1 MAQKWNLGDIVP
13 PERSK
18 RAAERSGHGN
28 IERPHTHAPH
38 TEAPR
43 RRMDMAPARSALP
56 GHGRHDPRD
65 LTRRPLPRTEDA
77 TEAEGYDESAEE
89 EQMDDDIRD
98 IKIEVGRTNRFR
110 KYAFLVILAV
120 LSIGAGAIATVMMA
134 GAEVTVKPKWKD
146 VTVSA
151 IVEAK
156 RNPSASDIGYELLTL
171 SEDGERTVSATGQ
184 EKVTEKATGE
194 VIVYNEHSTTKQRL
208 IKNTRFESP
217 DGKIYRITDSVEIP
231 GLTKDASG
239 KVTPGS
245 IVAKVIADG
254 PGVGYNIGPA
264 KFTIPGLKG
273 SDQFTKVYGESKA
286 AMAGGY
292 EGMKFIID
300 DGELSKARQEL
311 HLEMRERLLAR
322 LKTERPSGFVFYDG
336 SVTFAY
342 DSLQPTDAG
351 NQSVTLKETARLIA
365 PLFKT
370 DSFARYIADKTIAG
384 YEGEPMR
391 IEDSSLL
398 SFTYPAT
405 STDLSTLDTLRFRL
419 DGTIRIIS
427 LYDTEKLRSD
437 LRGVQETALP
447 SILSAYPAI
456 DRSRVVIRPF
466 WRDSFPSDIEKIRI
480 LEVMDLPE

>member
-1 MAQKWNLGDIVP
+1 
-13 PERSK
+13 
-18 RAAERSGHGN
+18 
-28 IERPHTHAPH
+28 
-38 TEAPR
+38 
-43 RRMDMAPARSALP
+43 MDMGHRIP
-56 GHGRHDPRD
+56 GERRDPRD
-65 LTRRPLPRTEDA
+65 LRRPLSQTESA
-77 TEAEGYDESAEE
+77 PQEEAYDESTEE
-89 EQMDDDIRD
+89 AQMDDDIRN
-98 IKIEVGRTNRFR
+98 IKIEVGRSNRFR
-110 KYAFLVILAV
+110 KYAFLTILAV
-120 LSIGAGAIATVMMA
+120 ASIGAGAVATVMMA

-146 VTVSA
+146 VAVSA

-156 RNPSASDIGYELLTL
+156 RNPSAADIGYELLTL
-171 SEDGERTVSATGQ
+171 TEDGDRTVSATGQ

-194 VIVYNEHSTTKQRL
+194 ITIYNEHSTAKQRL

-217 DGKIYRITDSVEIP
+217 DGKIFRITDSVEIP

-239 KVTPGS
+239 KITPGS

-254 PGVGYNIGPA
+254 PGESYNVAPA

-273 SDQFTKVYGESKA
+273 SEQYTKVYGESKA

-300 DGELSKARQEL
+300 EGELSKARQEL

-322 LKTERPSGFVFYDG
+322 LKSERPSGFVFYDG

-342 DSLQPTDAG
+342 DSLQPVDAG
-351 NQSVTLKETARLIA
+351 NQSVTLKEQVRLIA

-391 IEDSSLL
+391 IEDPTLL
-398 SFTYPAT
+398 SFSYPAT

-419 DGTIRIIS
+419 DGSIRMIWK
-427 LYDTEKLRSD
+427 YDMEKLRND
-437 LRGVQETALP
+437 LKGVKETALP

-480 LEVMDLPE
+480 LEVMELPE